1 MARKTSTRA
10 VMESR
15 APAKVEADDPVKAL
29 YRALDFYGTP
39 PWAGRAGAEIILRLD
54 PTARS
59 VEEPACGEGTMCE
72 PMREFFPSVWESDI
86 HDFGR
91 GYPVADYLRPHGWDA
106 GAVDWAITNP
116 PFGLAAEFL
125 ARGLQRARRGV
136 ALLCRLSFLATG
148 ERYLPLYRSEHP
160 MTLCAP
166 FMERVP
172 MVLGPWDP
180 AASTASEYAWYFFQ
194 KGAMPAPVDPV
205 PPGTRERLTRPDD
218 VRRFCRPAPAPLLDG
233 LPAADC

>member
-1 MARKTSTRA
+1 MAKKPSRA
-10 VMESR
+10 VAEDR
-15 APAKVEADDPVKAL
+15 APEVVVADDPIKAL
-29 YRALDFYGTP
+29 HRALDFYGTP

-54 PTARS
+54 PQARS
-59 VEEPACGEGTMCE
+59 AEEPACGEGTMCE
-72 PMREFFPSVWESDI
+72 PMREFFPGLIWESDI
-86 HDFGR
+86 HDFGK
-91 GYPVADYLRPHGWDA
+91 GYPVADFLRPQGWDCD
-106 GAVDWAITNP
+106 AVDWVMTNP

-125 ARGLQRARRGV
+125 ARGLLRARRGV

-180 AASTASEYAWYFFQ
+180 SASTASEYAWFFFQ
-194 KGAMPAPVDPV
+194 KGAAPRPVDPV
-205 PPGTRERLTRPDD
+205 PPGTRDRLTHSDD
-218 VRRFCRPAPAPLLDG
+218 VRRFCRPAAAPLFDN
-233 LPAADC
+233 LPA